1 MLHER
6 DCPLHQYQDSTSSG
20 EPRLLSTVYSGVYV
34 CMYKRTE
41 GALKAILSPFWHFK
55 TVFPLKGTIKY
66 TKFFNS
72 IFYAY
77 GRPMQQCEPL
87 LDFQSRGPLHIY
99 MSSAFLMPFRK
110 YFRKVIF
117 FISVSDTSRFF
128 GLREKCRIRP

>member
-41 GALKAILSPFWHFK
+41 GALKAMCPFWHFK

-77 GRPMQQCEPL
+77 GRPMPQCEPL
-87 LDFQSRGPLHIY
+87 LDFQSRGPPPYLY
-99 MSSAFLMPFRK
+99 VFS
-110 YFRKVIF
+110 IF
-117 FISVSDTSRFF
+117 DAVQKMFSESYIF
-128 GLREKCRIRP
+128 